1 MRLVDWFAHII
12 VFGHGSPHL
21 FMENLPF
28 KYENPYGHPMDP
40 VALLLPS
47 PSIAL
52 SRPGADEEIQLSAET
67 QYPWDDGSGDQP
79 FARFVQSSIAPG
91 EVNDRYQG
99 LVSGEIEFH
108 CPDTPEKRLWIRNC
122 FYHPLQYGFAVVRCD
137 RIALVKR
144 LGYFRGNRDVSVPP
158 WYE

>member
-1 MRLVDWFAHII
+1 MQLVNWFAHII
-12 VFGHGSPHL
+12 VFGRDRPHL
-21 FMENLPF
+21 FMENLPIT
-28 KYENPYGHPMDP
+28 YRDLYGQPMDP
-40 VALLLPS
+40 VALLLPA

-67 QYPWDDGSGDQP
+67 QSPWDDGSCDQP
-79 FARFVQSSIAPG
+79 FARFVRSIITPG

-99 LVSGEIEFH
+99 WVSGEIEFH
-108 CPDTPEKRLWIRNC
+108 CPGTPEVRRWLRSC
-122 FYHPLQYGFAVVRCD
+122 HYPPLHTGFAAVRCQ
-137 RIALVKR
+137 RIKLVKR